1 MARLPGGRPNAPYQ
15 CTDQMQCWPLAG
27 AWSGLLRPLSGP
39 SGAGHVVRRIHR
51 HFPFLRRGNRPSSC
65 DGRKAER
72 GRCWSPGFGRRGPR
86 PAPVRL
92 TSTRAPMALDRLCRQ
107 CRQSFS
113 ADHQLIN
120 RAVASKAALLPSKPP
135 IAGLTALRI
144 QAVPRKML
152 SSSIAAL
159 SVS

>member
-1 MARLPGGRPNAPYQ
+1 MLVPGVWAKG
-15 CTDQMQCWPLAG
+15 TAG
-27 AWSGLLRPLSGP
+27 
-39 SGAGHVVRRIHR
+39 
-51 HFPFLRRGNRPSSC
+51 
-65 DGRKAER
+65 
-72 GRCWSPGFGRRGPR
+72 
-86 PAPVRL
+86 
-92 TSTRAPMALDRLCRQ
+92 Q

>member
-1 MARLPGGRPNAPYQ
+1 MLASRRSLVRASSAAFWSFGGPGMLCVESIDISRFCVEA
-15 CTDQMQCWPLAG
+15 T
-27 AWSGLLRPLSGP
+27 
-39 SGAGHVVRRIHR
+39 GHHRVTGERRN
-51 HFPFLRRGNRPSSC
+51 GG
-65 DGRKAER
+65 DVG
-72 GRCWSPGFGRRGPR
+72 PGFGRRGPR

-159 SVS
+159 

>member
-92 TSTRAPMALDRLCRQ
+92 TSTRAPMALDRLCR
-107 CRQSFS
+107 
-113 ADHQLIN
+113 
-120 RAVASKAALLPSKPP
+120 
-135 IAGLTALRI
+135 
-144 QAVPRKML
+144 AVPAKLL
-152 SSSIAAL
+152 SRSPAHQSSCCFESRSLALEAAHCRTDRTEDPGRAPQN
-159 SVS
+159 VVV